1 MARAAMMCCEPSP
14 PRLRP
19 AGSQAGDRCF
29 PDFFLSDFSA
39 AEREV
44 VGTGGFEPPTCR
56 LGGDRSIHLSY
67 VPLPLHFTSPPV
79 NFLAGRERAVSV
91 PLPHPPCPCQAP
103 PGGRDGRAARTGSEV
118 STAAGFGIEYNRLL
132 THAALHPHR
141 GCDAA
146 YNQELSYEGNHG
158 EDSASH
164 SRCSRFSVHAH
175 FHAGPAGAAESATKG
190 RRAGA
195 GGAVK
200 ASGGARPVSGQE
212 FGSRRAP
219 AGDRKK
225 RS

>member
-103 PGGRDGRAARTGSEV
+103 LGGRNGAPLGQDPRFPPPRGLGL
-118 STAAGFGIEYNRLL
+118 STID
-132 THAALHPHR
+132 
-141 GCDAA
+141 C
-146 YNQELSYEGNHG
+146 
-158 EDSASH
+158 
-164 SRCSRFSVHAH
+164 
-175 FHAGPAGAAESATKG
+175 
-190 RRAGA
+190 
-195 GGAVK
+195 
-200 ASGGARPVSGQE
+200 
-212 FGSRRAP
+212 
-219 AGDRKK
+219 
-225 RS
+225 